1 MAIIWDAK
9 TKTHTILYKGEK
21 VGDVVPADF
30 DAAKSIATCQT
41 EIQAKMNNDETME
54 VRILI
59 TDKPDAL
66 DAAKTPRYMIGH
78 GLKGFI
84 VPPVPEHKIG

>member
-9 TKTHTILYKGEK
+9 TNTHTVFYNGEK

-30 DAAKSIATCQT
+30 DKDKSISTCQT
-41 EIQAKMNNDETME
+41 EIAAKMSKEDTME

-59 TDKPDAL
+59 TDKPTAL
-66 DAAKTPRYMIGH
+66 DAARSPKYLIGH
-78 GLKGFI
+78 GPKGFLWL
-84 VPPVPEHKIG
+84 GL